1 MNNMVIK
8 NSNLRG
14 SSGMQKQ
21 ANEGEIAVAQSGDS
35 SAASQPTEENEVE
48 TWAVEKEGRNDGG
61 ETDQVEKGEE
71 ENTEID
77 DAEDDGSVEIKFDK
91 DQNKAVEVDMKTDGE
106 RKLQTVVNKM
116 STGSA
121 HKVLVQMPKQNFD
134 SEMSETT
141 TVEDREVVS
150 SNAREDV
157 GENEEGSEGFLLE
170 APGEGGDCR
179 KTGSEPYGNKVR
191 SSVNDGKL
199 LEINLSSDGEYC
211 ADGVL
216 CEAPILANMKIPTDP
231 MEDKKS
237 NRASP
242 LGAKVQSACSI
253 GTLPSFSEEEP
264 FSKSVVT
271 IKVPRPNEGK
281 PDISVP
287 ECKGGSDLV
296 MIEPSIEDKVVNISP
311 LETKVKQI
319 KKGKKVSGRVDSSPT
334 GQTLVRDDLK
344 EGEGESSY
352 LDSVPGGP
360 TEGGVSSPY
369 LLTIES
375 VEGRVLDPYLAVSS
389 DLKMTEVSECKLD
402 GGSGET
408 KDDVIG
414 EDESKDSGSA
424 TETSSVETKSEDDEL
439 CQTVFGKGSF
449 ATALP
454 RSWVQV
460 AASRGDQRAI
470 SGGVRV

>member
-1 MNNMVIK
+1 
-8 NSNLRG
+8 
-14 SSGMQKQ
+14 
-21 ANEGEIAVAQSGDS
+21 
-35 SAASQPTEENEVE
+35 
-48 TWAVEKEGRNDGG
+48 
-61 ETDQVEKGEE
+61 
-71 ENTEID
+71 
-77 DAEDDGSVEIKFDK
+77 
-91 DQNKAVEVDMKTDGE
+91 MKTVRE

-179 KTGSEPYGNKVR
+179 KIGSEPYGNKFR

-231 MEDKKS
+231 MEGKLS
-237 NRASP
+237 
-242 LGAKVQSACSI
+242 SAYQVFDETTHPILVANTESARGKN
-253 GTLPSFSEEEP
+253 GTL
-264 FSKSVVT
+264 VA
-271 IKVPRPNEGK
+271 VP
-281 PDISVP
+281 V
-287 ECKGGSDLV
+287 
-296 MIEPSIEDKVVNISP
+296 
-311 LETKVKQI
+311 
-319 KKGKKVSGRVDSSPT
+319 
-334 GQTLVRDDLK
+334 
-344 EGEGESSY
+344 
-352 LDSVPGGP
+352 
-360 TEGGVSSPY
+360 
-369 LLTIES
+369 
-375 VEGRVLDPYLAVSS
+375 
-389 DLKMTEVSECKLD
+389 
-402 GGSGET
+402 
-408 KDDVIG
+408 
-414 EDESKDSGSA
+414 
-424 TETSSVETKSEDDEL
+424 

-470 SGGVRV
+470 SGGVRLNHRCGSDDQVSSKIGTKKADSGENRDEDDDDVGISQTKVDDGKSEVENDDGSSDDGEVSSSEESSSDQDQASLSALAAKSEVKPGEIHKSAIVSANDEEEEGGVVNAIMFQLIVQDGALLAFSDHSTSLGKANIVESVMPSAVNYFEDGEVKGITPKCVPLDGDKCSQAYVSSPKQNQPIGGYILGQYCRF

>member
-1 MNNMVIK
+1 MAAIEARIRRIK
-8 NSNLRG
+8 GLCSGKCVSNS
-14 SSGMQKQ
+14 

-48 TWAVEKEGRNDGG
+48 TWAVEKERRNDGG
-61 ETDQVEKGEE
+61 ETDQEAEGEE

-77 DAEDDGSVEIKFDK
+77 VAEDDGSVEIKFDK
-91 DQNKAVEVDMKTDGE
+91 DQNKAV
-106 RKLQTVVNKM
+106 
-116 STGSA
+116 
-121 HKVLVQMPKQNFD
+121 
-134 SEMSETT
+134 EMSETT

-179 KTGSEPYGNKVR
+179 KIGSEPYGNKFR

-231 MEDKKS
+231 ME
-237 NRASP
+237 
-242 LGAKVQSACSI
+242 V
-253 GTLPSFSEEEP
+253 
-264 FSKSVVT
+264 
-271 IKVPRPNEGK
+271 
-281 PDISVP
+281 
-287 ECKGGSDLV
+287 
-296 MIEPSIEDKVVNISP
+296 
-311 LETKVKQI
+311 
-319 KKGKKVSGRVDSSPT
+319 
-334 GQTLVRDDLK
+334 
-344 EGEGESSY
+344 
-352 LDSVPGGP
+352 
-360 TEGGVSSPY
+360 
-369 LLTIES
+369 
-375 VEGRVLDPYLAVSS
+375 
-389 DLKMTEVSECKLD
+389 
-402 GGSGET
+402 
-408 KDDVIG
+408 
-414 EDESKDSGSA
+414 
-424 TETSSVETKSEDDEL
+424 

-470 SGGVRV
+470 SGGVRLNHRCGSGNKPTKLHHLEQQPQKG